1 MPRTTKN
8 VAMRWTIMD
17 LRSSFSRPNFGQ
29 IRVSKIPRKNITMGS
44 AESEAADAK
53 ATVGARI
60 RPAR

>member
-1 MPRTTKN
+1 MTTRI
-8 VAMRWTIMD
+8 VAIKWTMMVF
-17 LRSSFSRPNFGQ
+17 LSSFSRPNFGQ